1 MNYATKIG
9 LQEDSVHIHS
19 FIHLLIIP
27 ESITGT
33 EPMDIELVI
42 PCIVQY
48 IYSSNI
54 YIYN

>member
-1 MNYATKIG
+1 MQQKSVYKKI
-9 LQEDSVHIHS
+9 LYHS

-33 EPMDIELVI
+33 EPKDIELVI
-42 PCIVQY
+42 PCMVQY

-54 YIYN
+54 YI